1 MNYIARTITPPE
13 FINLS
18 QTDISPLISSCD
30 IKVLYVGENRNRT
43 SFSKATAAAMAKT
56 LRGSMIVGY
65 YKEDKSDFADHGQV
79 VTIDDEGVHFTCK
92 TTPYGFVPTDAK
104 IWFQTFLEQ
113 DDKGQDIEREY
124 LMTTGYLWTKAFPE
138 IQKPLEEGRPQSM
151 ELDSDSVK
159 GTWTNSVK
167 NDYEILIINDAVFS
181 KLCILGE
188 DVEPCFEGASIIKTD
203 TSSNFSL
210 NKENDNLD
218 EEFNEHF
225 YKSFYTF
232 MKELQPIL
240 KGGTEQMGN
249 DKSTLENPV
258 VEEVTPVTEYAA
270 DDTKKEDEKKGTEKT
285 DEKKDT
291 ASSTDEKKED
301 NTEMEDEKKKKE
313 DYTLNPSVEDANV
326 VSVEEYN
333 TLKNKYAS
341 LEETVAALT
350 KFKNEA
356 ELEKKKSLINQ
367 FTMLAD
373 EDKAEIVNNINN
385 YSLDEIEAK
394 LSIKCFR
401 KGIFN
406 KSEEAEIDKQVETMK
421 SDPIITYSLP
431 DVSKSNVP
439 EWIQAVETNIME

>member
-1 MNYIARTITPPE
+1 
-13 FINLS
+13 
-18 QTDISPLISSCD
+18 
-30 IKVLYVGENRNRT
+30 
-43 SFSKATAAAMAKT
+43 
-56 LRGSMIVGY
+56 
-65 YKEDKSDFADHGQV
+65 
-79 VTIDDEGVHFTCK
+79 
-92 TTPYGFVPTDAK
+92 
-104 IWFQTFLEQ
+104 
-113 DDKGQDIEREY
+113 
-124 LMTTGYLWTKAFPE
+124 
-138 IQKPLEEGRPQSM
+138 
-151 ELDSDSVK
+151 
-159 GTWTNSVK
+159 
-167 NDYEILIINDAVFS
+167 
-181 KLCILGE
+181 
-188 DVEPCFEGASIIKTD
+188 
-203 TSSNFSL
+203 
-210 NKENDNLD
+210 
-218 EEFNEHF
+218 
-225 YKSFYTF
+225 
-232 MKELQPIL
+232 
-240 KGGTEQMGN
+240 MGN

-270 DDTKKEDEKKGTEKT
+270 DNTKKEDEKKGTEKT

-439 EWIQAVETNIME
+439 EWI